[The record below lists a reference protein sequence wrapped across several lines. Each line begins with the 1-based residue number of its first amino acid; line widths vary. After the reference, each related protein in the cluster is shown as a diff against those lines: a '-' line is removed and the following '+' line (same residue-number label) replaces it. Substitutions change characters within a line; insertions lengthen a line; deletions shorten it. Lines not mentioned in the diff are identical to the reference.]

1 MNITRHRTAVVA
13 SCNSGAACKCHD
25 VLTYLVKANV
35 PGCQHCT
42 SAYLVCSVC
51 AICISDVHTMFRDQC
66 VTCCGRTLMIE
77 LAGASHRVEPATH
90 LARTSQRHSL
100 TPTSSSWFVVRI
112 SSSWRYACS
121 SQMYNLQCRANNTV
135 ILMWNQVLEFLNP
148 FKPSG
153 VKWLHF
159 KVFRAILV

>member
-1 MNITRHRTAVVA
+1 VWSNLPSTLCDSSLSRAASEESSFQTVMNITRHRTAVVA

-100 TPTSSSWFVVRI
+100 TPTSSS
-112 SSSWRYACS
+112 
-121 SQMYNLQCRANNTV
+121 
-135 ILMWNQVLEFLNP
+135 
-148 FKPSG
+148 
-153 VKWLHF
+153 
-159 KVFRAILV
+159 